1 MGAVILVM
9 AVVMIRMRA
18 QRQPRPQP
26 QGVPPVNN
34 PAFAEP
40 EYAAVNYAEV
50 GHVVPARRRLDED
63 DYVVGSNQVGGQPN
77 ALYVEPT
84 PVGTDA

>member
-1 MGAVILVM
+1 M

-26 QGVPPVNN
+26 QVVPPVNN

-50 GHVVPARRRLDED
+50 G
-63 DYVVGSNQVGGQPN
+63 N
-77 ALYVEPT
+77 AMPPRAPQYDTVHGFVRDQYAGLGPHSTYSYASADTE
-84 PVGTDA
+84 A